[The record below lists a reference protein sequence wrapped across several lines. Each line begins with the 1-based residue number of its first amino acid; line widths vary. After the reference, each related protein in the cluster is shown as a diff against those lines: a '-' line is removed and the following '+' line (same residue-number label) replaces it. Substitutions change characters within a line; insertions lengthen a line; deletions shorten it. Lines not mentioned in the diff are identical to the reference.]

1 MPLLRE
7 SVSDNAACHY
17 WECVRQC
24 SLMFMYTCLISCK
37 QFYEQCLKHEAGKTG
52 SSTTCPGTQPFVSC
66 SFVLLVCQL
75 AHDVHRQTPRIDY
88 WVFVYI
94 LVTSLLCW
102 VSNRE
107 TLGCWLNQSCCES
120 WHDAFWQQQIG
131 YWTLQGHTTSGS
143 NEAFTHFE
151 LEKTSLI
158 IPVIWVI

>member
-1 MPLLRE
+1 
-7 SVSDNAACHY
+7 
-17 WECVRQC
+17 
-24 SLMFMYTCLISCK
+24 MFMYTCLISCK

-107 TLGCWLNQSCCES
+107 TLVCWLNQSCCES
-120 WHDAFWQQQIG
+120 WHDAFDSNRLDIELFRVTPHLVQMKLLP
-131 YWTLQGHTTSGS
+131 TL
-143 NEAFTHFE
+143 N
-151 LEKTSLI
+151 
-158 IPVIWVI
+158 